1 MIYMDILIMIIAAT
15 IVLGFL
21 VFIHEGGHFL
31 AARLFGVRVTEFMI
45 GFPGPSIGFTK
56 GDTRFGITCVPLG
69 GYANVCGMSPASG
82 SPHLKRVLGYVYR
95 KGEVYSEDVAHDLC
109 LSDDEAYE
117 LLEELSDWGSIKR
130 PKRKDKYNVYR
141 TPAKGTFK
149 EGQARPIAD
158 LQSFFEKEQSCQYV
172 SLPFWK
178 RCVILLAGPL
188 MNLLWVFFA
197 FIVVYSLMGL
207 DLQNTTTGEV
217 FHYNW
222 APWDAIFMGINYLG
236 MVLAA
241 IASLFNPATAA
252 QTLSQST
259 SIVGIAVLSKD
270 AFEAGFQDFLFFSA
284 VISASLGFMNILPIP
299 PLDGGRFVV
308 EVFQKISRKV
318 VSVRAL
324 GYMSMAGLA
333 LFMGLFV
340 VMLNQDVQ
348 RFVLGNWG

>member
-1 MIYMDILIMIIAAT
+1 MIIAAT

-21 VFIHEGGHFL
+21 VLIHEGGHFL

-45 GFPGPSIGFTK
+45 GFPGPSVGFTK
-56 GDTRFGITCVPLG
+56 GDTRFGVTCVPLG
-69 GYANVCGMSPASG
+69 GYANICGMAPASG

-95 KGEVYSEDVAHDLC
+95 KGEVYSEDVAHDLF
-109 LSDDEAYE
+109 LSEDEAYE
-117 LLEELSDWGSIKR
+117 LLEELADWGSIKR
-130 PKRKDKYNVYR
+130 PKRKDKFNVYR
-141 TPAKGTFK
+141 TPAKGPYR
-149 EGQARPIAD
+149 EGQPCEVAN
-158 LQSFFEKEQSCQYV
+158 LQAFFEQEQSCQY
-172 SLPFWK
+172 SILPFWK
-178 RCVILLAGPL
+178 RCVILLAGPC
-188 MNLLWVFFA
+188 MNLLWVLLA
-197 FIVVYSLMGL
+197 FIVVYSVMGL

-222 APWDAIFMGINYLG
+222 APWDAIYMGMNYLG

-252 QTLSQST
+252 QTISQST

-284 VISASLGFMNILPIP
+284 VISASLGFMNMLPIP

-308 EVFQKISRKV
+308 EVFQKLSRKI
-318 VSVRAL
+318 VSLRAM
-324 GYMSMAGLA
+324 GYMSMVGFA

>member
-149 EGQARPIAD
+149 EGQPRPIAD
-158 LQSFFEKEQSCQYV
+158 LQSFFEKEQSCQYA

-222 APWDAIFMGINYLG
+222 APWDAISMGINYLG

-284 VISASLGFMNILPIP
+284 VISASLGFMNMLPIP
-299 PLDGGRFVV
+299 PLDGGALLLRCS
-308 EVFQKISRKV
+308 KKY
-318 VSVRAL
+318 RAKS
-324 GYMSMAGLA
+324 Y
-333 LFMGLFV
+333 
-340 VMLNQDVQ
+340 
-348 RFVLGNWG
+348 RRVLWAICQWQV

>member
-1 MIYMDILIMIIAAT
+1 MIIAAT

-21 VFIHEGGHFL
+21 VLIHEGGHFL

-45 GFPGPSIGFTK
+45 GFPGPSVGFTK
-56 GDTRFGITCVPLG
+56 GDTRFGVTCVPLG
-69 GYANVCGMSPASG
+69 GYANICGMAPASG

-95 KGEVYSEDVAHDLC
+95 KGEVYSEDVAHDLF
-109 LSDDEAYE
+109 LSEDEAYE
-117 LLEELSDWGSIKR
+117 LLEELADWGSIKR
-130 PKRKDKYNVYR
+130 PKRKDKFNVYR
-141 TPAKGTFK
+141 TPTKGPYR
-149 EGQARPIAD
+149 EGQPREVAN
-158 LQSFFEKEQSCQYV
+158 LQAFFEQEQSCQY
-172 SLPFWK
+172 SILPFWK
-178 RCVILLAGPL
+178 RCVILLAGPC
-188 MNLLWVFFA
+188 MNLLWVLLA
-197 FIVVYSLMGL
+197 FIVVYSVMGL

-222 APWDAIFMGINYLG
+222 APWDAIYMGMNYLG

-252 QTLSQST
+252 QTISQST

-284 VISASLGFMNILPIP
+284 VISASLGFMNMLPIP

-308 EVFQKISRKV
+308 EVFQKLSRKI
-318 VSVRAL
+318 VSLRAM
-324 GYMSMAGLA
+324 GYMSMVGFA

>member
-1 MIYMDILIMIIAAT
+1 MIIAAT

-21 VFIHEGGHFL
+21 VLIHEGGHFL

-45 GFPGPSIGFTK
+45 GFPGPSVGFTK
-56 GDTRFGITCVPLG
+56 GDTRFGVTCVPLG
-69 GYANVCGMSPASG
+69 GYANICGMAPASG

-95 KGEVYSEDVAHDLC
+95 KGEVYSEDVAHDLF
-109 LSDDEAYE
+109 LSEDEAYE
-117 LLEELSDWGSIKR
+117 LLEELADWGSIKR
-130 PKRKDKYNVYR
+130 PKRKDKCNVYR
-141 TPAKGTFK
+141 TPAKGTYR
-149 EGQARPIAD
+149 EGQPREVAN
-158 LQSFFEKEQSCQYV
+158 LQTFFEQEQSCQY
-172 SLPFWK
+172 SILPFWK
-178 RCVILLAGPL
+178 RCVILLAGPC
-188 MNLLWVFFA
+188 MNLLWVLLA
-197 FIVVYSLMGL
+197 FIVVYSVMGL

-222 APWDAIFMGINYLG
+222 APWDAIYMGMNYLG

-252 QTLSQST
+252 QTISQSS

-284 VISASLGFMNILPIP
+284 VISASLGFMNMLPIP

-308 EVFQKISRKV
+308 EVFQKLSRKI
-318 VSVRAL
+318 VSLRAM
-324 GYMSMAGLA
+324 GYMSMVGFA

>member
-1 MIYMDILIMIIAAT
+1 MIYMDIIIMIIAAT

-56 GDTRFGITCVPLG
+56 GDTRFGVTCVPLG
-69 GYANVCGMSPASG
+69 GYANVCGMAPASG

-95 KGEVYSEDVAHDLC
+95 KGEVYCEDVAHDLF

-141 TPAKGTFK
+141 VPAKGTFK
-149 EGQARPIAD
+149 EGQPRPVD
-158 LQSFFEKEQSCQYV
+158 NLQTFFEKEKSCQY
-172 SLPFWK
+172 SALPFWK
-178 RCVILLAGPL
+178 RSVILLAGPF
-188 MNLLWVFFA
+188 MNLLWVLLA
-197 FIVVYSLMGL
+197 FIIVYSLMGL
-207 DLQNTTTGEV
+207 DLQNTATGEV

-222 APWDAIFMGINYLG
+222 APWDAIYMGVNYLG
-236 MVLAA
+236 MVLAV

-252 QTLSQST
+252 QTISQST

-270 AFEAGFQDFLFFSA
+270 AFEAGFQNFLFFSA
-284 VISASLGFMNILPIP
+284 VISASLGFMNMLPIP

-308 EVFQKISRKV
+308 EIFQKVSRKI

-324 GYMSMAGLA
+324 GYMSMVGFA

>member
-1 MIYMDILIMIIAAT
+1 MIIAAT

-21 VFIHEGGHFL
+21 VLIHEGGHFL

-45 GFPGPSIGFTK
+45 GFPGPSVGFTK
-56 GDTRFGITCVPLG
+56 GDTRFGVTCVPLG
-69 GYANVCGMSPASG
+69 GYANICGMAPASG

-95 KGEVYSEDVAHDLC
+95 KGEVYSEDVAHDLF
-109 LSDDEAYE
+109 LSEDEAYE
-117 LLEELSDWGSIKR
+117 LLEELADWGSIKR
-130 PKRKDKYNVYR
+130 PKRKDKFNVYR
-141 TPAKGTFK
+141 TPAKGPYR
-149 EGQARPIAD
+149 EGQPREVAN
-158 LQSFFEKEQSCQYV
+158 LQAFFEQEQSCQY
-172 SLPFWK
+172 SILPFWK
-178 RCVILLAGPL
+178 RCVILLAGPC
-188 MNLLWVFFA
+188 MNLLWVLLA
-197 FIVVYSLMGL
+197 FIVVYSVMGL

-222 APWDAIFMGINYLG
+222 APWDAIYMGMNYLG

-252 QTLSQST
+252 QTISQST

-284 VISASLGFMNILPIP
+284 VISASLGFMNMLPIP
-299 PLDGGRFVV
+299 PLDGGRFIV
-308 EVFQKISRKV
+308 EVFQKLSRKI
-318 VSVRAL
+318 VSLRAM
-324 GYMSMAGLA
+324 GYMSMVGFA

>member
-1 MIYMDILIMIIAAT
+1 
-15 IVLGFL
+15 
-21 VFIHEGGHFL
+21 
-31 AARLFGVRVTEFMI
+31 
-45 GFPGPSIGFTK
+45 
-56 GDTRFGITCVPLG
+56 
-69 GYANVCGMSPASG
+69 
-82 SPHLKRVLGYVYR
+82 
-95 KGEVYSEDVAHDLC
+95 LC

-222 APWDAIFMGINYLG
+222 APWDAISMGINYLG

>member
-45 GFPGPSIGFTK
+45 GFPGPSIGFTR

-158 LQSFFEKEQSCQYV
+158 LQSFFKKEQSCQYV

-222 APWDAIFMGINYLG
+222 APWDAISMGINYLG

-284 VISASLGFMNILPIP
+284 VISASLGFMNMLPIP